1 MTPAALPGPLPL
13 TLAHRLLAGP
23 KSRLLGSTA
32 RAALLATSLGVAALG
47 VAMALLTGYRE
58 DLVRKLVGGS
68 AAVLVYATETARGD
82 ADVAAMLRGEGTV
95 TSVEPVAFL
104 EGVVAAGE
112 REAEVTVRGATGS
125 AGAFSASPETL
136 ARGADGSWGA
146 LLGAELAR
154 QLGVGAGDSLRLTM
168 LAFGE
173 GKPRFAFRTL
183 AVRGTFASGFS
194 EFDRSWIVV
203 GRAALAGAPG
213 GAPGVWEIR
222 LTDPAA
228 AAEAAESIRG
238 RLGSG
243 FLVLDWQQLNREL
256 FAALELQK
264 RALFLLLGLIV
275 LVATFNVASTL
286 VVLVRERRRDFGVLA
301 AIGLAPARLE
311 RTFLLVGALLGAVG
325 TALGLGLA
333 FAIAEVAT
341 RFELLSFGPEM
352 AEVYFLR
359 SVPLR
364 LSLGDAGAVAG
375 LAIGVTLLACWL
387 PARRAARTE
396 PAEALRFE

>member
-1 MTPAALPGPLPL
+1 
-13 TLAHRLLAGP
+13 
-23 KSRLLGSTA
+23 
-32 RAALLATSLGVAALG
+32 
-47 VAMALLTGYRE
+47 
-58 DLVRKLVGGS
+58 
-68 AAVLVYATETARGD
+68 
-82 ADVAAMLRGEGTV
+82 
-95 TSVEPVAFL
+95 
-104 EGVVAAGE
+104 
-112 REAEVTVRGATGS
+112 
-125 AGAFSASPETL
+125 
-136 ARGADGSWGA
+136 
-146 LLGAELAR
+146 
-154 QLGVGAGDSLRLTM
+154 M
-168 LAFGE
+168 LAFDE

-194 EFDRSWIVV
+194 EFDRGWLVV
-203 GRAALAGAPG
+203 GKPALAGAPG

-222 LTDPAA
+222 LTDRDA

-325 TALGLGLA
+325 RWLALA
-333 FAIAEVAT
+333 FIAEVAT
-341 RFELLSFGPEM
+341 LRAAELGPEM

-364 LSLGDAGAVAG
+364 LAWRRQAVAG
-375 LAIGVTLLACWL
+375 LAIADAS
-387 PARRAARTE
+387 PAAGAAAARTE
-396 PAEALRFE
+396 PAEAL